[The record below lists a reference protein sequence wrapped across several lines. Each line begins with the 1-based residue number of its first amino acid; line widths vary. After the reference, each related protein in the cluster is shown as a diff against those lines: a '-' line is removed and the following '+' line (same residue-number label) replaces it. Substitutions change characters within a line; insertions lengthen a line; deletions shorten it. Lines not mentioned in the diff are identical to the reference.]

1 MRIYGDDNVVRLEV
15 MREMTGTGA
24 LLITMSEED
33 ANADNAN
40 VISSRL
46 EALMRAETFRG
57 YPMYFPLLDEN
68 SLRKMSREEL
78 ESLLPGCLL
87 YFREDTVENGSAYRL
102 ENSPGSAIWHAKAF
116 SPGRRR
122 QHLALRVVI

>member
-87 YFREDTVENGSAYRL
+87 YFREDTVENAALIVSRIRLDQLFGTQRLSPRVDDASTLPSAL
-102 ENSPGSAIWHAKAF
+102 
-116 SPGRRR
+116 
-122 QHLALRVVI
+122 